1 MKTGLVL
8 EGGAL
13 RGLFT
18 AGVLDVMMEHDLTAD
33 AVVGVSAGA
42 VFGCNFK
49 SRQIGRT
56 IRYNK
61 KYCRE
66 WRYGSFRSLLLTGDY
81 YGADFCYRRIPEELD
96 VFDADTFQKTNMTFD
111 VVCTDVDTGEAAYH
125 RCSTAMGE
133 DLKWMRASASMP
145 LVSRPVEID
154 GKKYLDGGIADSI
167 PLPAFEQMGYEKNVV
182 VLTQPKGFIK
192 EKNGMLGLMRHALKK
207 YPKLIET
214 MARRHDEYNEATA
227 YVQKRAEEGAAFVIR
242 PDMALDVSRIEHD
255 PAKLKA
261 AYDHGRMVAQRELG
275 RLRKFMEEQE

>member
-1 MKTGLVL
+1 MKMKTGLVL

-18 AGVLDVMMEHDLTAD
+18 AGVLDVMMENDLMVD
-33 AVVGVSAGA
+33 AIVGVSAGA

-96 VFDADTFQKTNMTFD
+96 RFDAETFRKTPMTFD
-111 VVCTDVDTGEAAYH
+111 VVATDIETGEAVYH
-125 RCSTAMGE
+125 RCETAMGE

-145 LVSRPVEID
+145 LASTPVEIE
-154 GKKYLDGGIADSI
+154 GRKYLDGGVADSI
-167 PLPAFEQMGYEKNVV
+167 PLPYMEESGYPHSIVI
-182 VLTQPKGFIK
+182 LTQPKGFVK
-192 EKNGMLGLMRHALKK
+192 TPNKLLPLLRKTMKK
-207 YPKLIET
+207 YPRLIHALEVRHEKYNAMT
-214 MARRHDEYNEATA
+214 VEIEEKEKRGQILAIRPESALNIGAASHDENELERV
-227 YVQKRAEEGAAFVIR
+227 YQ
-242 PDMALDVSRIEHD
+242 
-255 PAKLKA
+255 
-261 AYDHGRMVAQRELG
+261 LG
-275 RLRKFMEEQE
+275 RAMGEKRLKEIRDFIG

>member
-18 AGVLDVMMEHDLTAD
+18 AGVLDVMMENDLMVD

-61 KYCRE
+61 KYCRN
-66 WRYGSFRSLLLTGDY
+66 WRYGSFRSLLITGDY

-96 VFDADTFQKTNMTFD
+96 AFDVATFQQTPMTFD
-111 VVCTDVDTGEAAYH
+111 VVATDIETGRAVYH
-125 RCSTAMGE
+125 RCETAMGK
-133 DLKWMRASASMP
+133 DLDWMRASASMP
-145 LVSRPVEID
+145 LASTPVEID

-167 PLPAFEQMGYEKNVV
+167 PLHYMEESGYPHSIVI
-182 VLTQPKGFIK
+182 LTQPKGFIK
-192 EKNGMLGLMRHALKK
+192 QPNKLLPVLRKVMKK
-207 YPKLIET
+207 YPRMVAALEKRHENYNAMTKEIEEKEK
-214 MARRHDEYNEATA
+214 AG
-227 YVQKRAEEGAAFVIR
+227 QILVIR
-242 PDMALDVSRIEHD
+242 PESALNIGAASHD
-255 PAKLKA
+255 ENELERV
-261 AYDHGRMVAQRELG
+261 YRLG
-275 RLRKFMEEQE
+275 RAMGEKRLEEIRAFIGA

>member
-13 RGLFT
+13 RGLFS
-18 AGVLDVMMEHDLTAD
+18 AGVMDVMMEHGVTVD

-61 KYCRE
+61 KYCRN

-96 VFDADTFQKTNMTFD
+96 VFDADTYQKTDMTFD
-111 VVCTDVDTGEAAYH
+111 VVCTDIETGEAVYH
-125 RCSTAMGE
+125 RCALAIGE

-145 LVSRPVEID
+145 LASTPVEID
-154 GKKYLDGGIADSI
+154 GRKYLDGGIADSI
-167 PLPAFEQMGYEKNVV
+167 PLHYMESLGMRHNIVI
-182 VLTQPKGFIK
+182 LTQPKGFVK
-192 EKNGMLGLMRHALKK
+192 EKNRLLPLMRRVMKK
-207 YPKLIET
+207 YPKLIE
-214 MARRHDEYNEATA
+214 ALEVRHEKYNAMTREIEEKEAA
-227 YVQKRAEEGAAFVIR
+227 GEILVIR
-242 PDMALDVSRIEHD
+242 PEAALGIGAASHDAEEMERVYRLGRTMGENRIEEI
-255 PAKLKA
+255 
-261 AYDHGRMVAQRELG
+261 REFIG
-275 RLRKFMEEQE
+275 K

>member
-1 MKTGLVL
+1 MKMKTGLVL

-18 AGVLDVMMEHDLTAD
+18 AGVLDVMMENDLMVD
-33 AVVGVSAGA
+33 AIVGVSAGA

-96 VFDADTFQKTNMTFD
+96 RFDAETFRKTPMTFD
-111 VVCTDVDTGEAAYH
+111 VVATDIETGEAVYH
-125 RCSTAMGE
+125 RCETAMGE

-145 LVSRPVEID
+145 LASTPVEIE
-154 GKKYLDGGIADSI
+154 GRKYLDGGVADSI
-167 PLPAFEQMGYEKNVV
+167 PLHYMEESGYPHSIVI
-182 VLTQPKGFIK
+182 LTQPKGFVK
-192 EKNGMLGLMRHALKK
+192 TPNKLLPLLRKTMKK
-207 YPKLIET
+207 YPRLIHALEVRHEKYNAMT
-214 MARRHDEYNEATA
+214 VEIEEKEKRGQILAIRPESALNIGAASHDENELERV
-227 YVQKRAEEGAAFVIR
+227 YQ
-242 PDMALDVSRIEHD
+242 
-255 PAKLKA
+255 
-261 AYDHGRMVAQRELG
+261 LG
-275 RLRKFMEEQE
+275 RAMGEKRLKEIRDFIG

>member
-18 AGVLDVMMEHDLTAD
+18 AGILDVMMENGVTLD

-61 KYCRE
+61 KYRRN

-96 VFDADTFQKTNMTFD
+96 VFDAKTFQRTDMTFD
-111 VVCTDVDTGEAAYH
+111 VVCTDIETGEAVYH

-145 LVSRPVEID
+145 LASTPVVIE
-154 GKKYLDGGIADSI
+154 GRKYLDGGIADSI
-167 PLPAFEQMGYEKNVV
+167 PLHYMERIGCSHCIVI
-182 VLTQPKGFIK
+182 LTQPKGFVKTPNKLLPLIRRVMKKYPHLIHVLETRHEKYNAVTAEIEEK
-192 EKNGMLGLMRHALKK
+192 EKNGQVL
-207 YPKLIET
+207 
-214 MARRHDEYNEATA
+214 
-227 YVQKRAEEGAAFVIR
+227 VIR
-242 PDMALDVSRIEHD
+242 PGEALHISATCRDEIEMQRV
-255 PAKLKA
+255 
-261 AYDHGRMVAQRELG
+261 YDLG
-275 RLRKFMEEQE
+275 REAGKAHIEKIKSFIGSR

>member
-18 AGVLDVMMEHDLTAD
+18 AGVLDVMMENGLMTD

-66 WRYGSFRSLLLTGDY
+66 WRFASFRSLLLTGDF

-96 VFDADTFQKTNMTFD
+96 VFDVKTYQSNEMTFD
-111 VVCTDVDTGEAAYH
+111 VVATDLETGEATYH
-125 RCSTAMGE
+125 RCESAMGE

-145 LVSRPVEID
+145 LASHPVEID
-154 GKKYLDGGIADSI
+154 GHKYLDGGIADSI
-167 PLPAFEQMGYEKNVV
+167 PLLYMEQLGFPHSIVI
-182 VLTQPKGFIK
+182 LTQPLGFMKEPNPLLPLLRRVLRRYPRTVHALETRHERYNKTLEDILQK
-192 EKNGMLGLMRHALKK
+192 EKTGRIL
-207 YPKLIET
+207 
-214 MARRHDEYNEATA
+214 
-227 YVQKRAEEGAAFVIR
+227 VIR
-242 PDMALDVSRIEHD
+242 PDAALHIGARAKNMDELERLYQLGCEMGQRRIDEIR
-255 PAKLKA
+255 AFIT
-261 AYDHGRMVAQRELG
+261 Q
-275 RLRKFMEEQE
+275 

>member
-18 AGVLDVMMEHDLTAD
+18 AGVLDVMMENGLSVD
-33 AVVGVSAGA
+33 AIVGVSAGA

-66 WRYGSFRSLLLTGDY
+66 WRFASFRSLLFTGDY

-96 VFDADTFQKTNMTFD
+96 VFDVKTYQSNSMTFD
-111 VVCTDVDTGEAAYH
+111 VVATDVETGETAYH
-125 RCSTAMGE
+125 RCESAMGE

-145 LVSRPVEID
+145 MASQPVEMD
-154 GKKYLDGGIADSI
+154 GHMYLDGGIADSI
-167 PLPAFEQMGYEKNVV
+167 PLQYMERLGFPHSIVI
-182 VLTQPKGFIK
+182 LTQPQGFVKQPNRLLPLLRIVLRRYPNTVKALETRHERYNQTIAEICQK
-192 EKNGMLGLMRHALKK
+192 EKAGQIL
-207 YPKLIET
+207 
-214 MARRHDEYNEATA
+214 
-227 YVQKRAEEGAAFVIR
+227 VIR
-242 PDMALDVSRIEHD
+242 PDEALKIG
-255 PAKLKA
+255 A
-261 AYDHGRMVAQRELG
+261 REKNEQELERVYQLG
-275 RLRKFMEEQE
+275 RKTGQRRIDEIRAFIAR

>member
-18 AGVLDVMMEHDLTAD
+18 AGVLDVMMEHGLMVD

-96 VFDADTFQKTNMTFD
+96 VFDVETFKKTPMTFD
-111 VVCTDVDTGEAAYH
+111 VVATDIETGEAVYH
-125 RCSTAMGE
+125 RCETAMGK

-145 LVSRPVEID
+145 LASKPVEID
-154 GKKYLDGGIADSI
+154 CGKYLDGGVADSI
-167 PLPAFEQMGYEKNVV
+167 PLHYMEESGYPHSIVI
-182 VLTQPKGFIK
+182 LTQPRGFVK
-192 EKNGMLGLMRHALKK
+192 TPNKLLPLLRKTMKK
-207 YPKLIET
+207 YPQLIRALEI
-214 MARRHDEYNEATA
+214 RHEKYNAMTA
-227 YVQKRAEEGAAFVIR
+227 EIEEKEKTGQILVIR
-242 PDMALDVSRIEHD
+242 PESALDIGAASHD
-255 PAKLKA
+255 EKELERV
-261 AYDHGRMVAQRELG
+261 YQLG
-275 RLRKFMEEQE
+275 RAMGEKRLCEMRDFIG

>member
-18 AGVLDVMMEHDLTAD
+18 AGVLDVMMENGLTVD
-33 AVVGVSAGA
+33 AIVGVSAGA

-66 WRYGSFRSLLLTGDY
+66 WRFASFRSLLFTGDY

-96 VFDADTFQKTNMTFD
+96 VFDVKTYQSNSMTFD
-111 VVCTDVDTGEAAYH
+111 VVATDIETGQAAYH
-125 RCSTAMGE
+125 RCESAMGE

-145 LVSRPVEID
+145 MASQPVEIY
-154 GKKYLDGGIADSI
+154 GHKYLDGGIADSI
-167 PLPAFEQMGYEKNVV
+167 PLQYMEQMGFPHSIVI
-182 VLTQPKGFIK
+182 LTQPQGFVKQPNRLLPLLRIVLRRYPNAIRALETRHERYNQTLAEICQK
-192 EKNGMLGLMRHALKK
+192 EKAGQIL
-207 YPKLIET
+207 
-214 MARRHDEYNEATA
+214 
-227 YVQKRAEEGAAFVIR
+227 VIR
-242 PDMALDVSRIEHD
+242 PDEALKIG
-255 PAKLKA
+255 A
-261 AYDHGRMVAQRELG
+261 REKNEQELERVYRLG
-275 RLRKFMEEQE
+275 REMGQRRIDEIRAFIAQ

>member
-18 AGVLDVMMEHDLTAD
+18 AGVLDVMMEHDLTVD

-61 KYCRE
+61 KYCRN

-96 VFDADTFQKTNMTFD
+96 VFDVKSYQQTDMIFD
-111 VVCTDVDTGEAAYH
+111 VVCTDVDSGEAVYH
-125 RCSTAMGE
+125 RCETCMGE
-133 DLKWMRASASMP
+133 DLEWMRASASMP
-145 LVSRPVEID
+145 LVSKPVEIN
-154 GKKYLDGGIADSI
+154 GRRYLDGGVADSI
-167 PLPAFEQMGYEKNVV
+167 PLHYMEELGYPHSIVI
-182 VLTQPKGFIK
+182 LTQTRGFVK
-192 EKNGMLGLMRHALKK
+192 APNKLLPVMRLALKK
-207 YPKLIET
+207 YPALLRALELRHEGYNAMTKEIEEKE
-214 MARRHDEYNEATA
+214 ARGEIL
-227 YVQKRAEEGAAFVIR
+227 VIR
-242 PDMALDVSRIEHD
+242 PEEALNIGAASRDPEDMERV
-255 PAKLKA
+255 
-261 AYDHGRMVAQRELG
+261 YQLG
-275 RLRKFMEEQE
+275 RAMGEKRRSEIRNFLEEN